1 MSSYGT
7 KVTNDPSA
15 SDIQEAV
22 GTVTSDSL
30 AAESLKGDG
39 HFAEGNPKAAAS
51 SQKSAG
57 STANNRDTSGA
68 TTLDAA
74 PDAEAREAQ
83 EEWSE
88 TSQLNAG
95 RGLGKDAGRGPSY
108 NTPADDAR
116 NNSGTG
122 TGEYN
127 TTTGGSGG
135 VDQAPTGGYAG
146 SAELGRDQGEF
157 KPHGKN
163 ITEGGFDSG
172 APNASFHQEIGGS
185 KDPGRLAEAKFENQN
200 AQSGY
205 DGGSGPRQS
214 EVTGEGQY
222 NTLRR
227 EEDA

>member
-15 SDIQEAV
+15 SDIPEAV
-22 GTVTSDSL
+22 GTITSDSL
-30 AAESLKGDG
+30 AAESLQGEG

-51 SQKSAG
+51 SQPSY
-57 STANNRDTSGA
+57 STTTNNRDTSGA
-68 TTLDAA
+68 VTLDAA
-74 PDAEAREAQ
+74 SDAEAREAQ

-95 RGLGKDAGRGPSY
+95 RGLGKDTGRGPTY

-116 NNSGTG
+116 ESSRSGA
-122 TGEYN
+122 GEYN
-127 TTTGGSGG
+127 TTTGGSGK
-135 VDQAPTGGYAG
+135 VDVAPTSGYAG
-146 SAELGRDQGEF
+146 SAELARDQGEF

-172 APNASFHQEIGGS
+172 APNASFNQDIGGK
-185 KDPGRLAEAKFENQN
+185 KDPGRFAEAKFEHQN

-214 EVTGEGQY
+214 EVTRDGQY
-222 NTLRR
+222 DTLRR
-227 EEDA
+227 EEEV

>member
-1 MSSYGT
+1 
-7 KVTNDPSA
+7 SA

-51 SQKSAG
+51 SQKSQG

-95 RGLGKDAGRGPSY
+95 Q
-108 NTPADDAR
+108 
-116 NNSGTG
+116 
-122 TGEYN
+122 YN

-135 VDQAPTGGYAG
+135 IDQAPTGGYAG
-146 SAELGRDQGEF
+146 SAELARDQGEF
-157 KPHGKN
+157 RPHGKN

-172 APNASFHQEIGGS
+172 APNASFNQEIGGS
-185 KDPGRLAEAKFENQN
+185 KDPGRLAEAKFQNQN
-200 AQSGY
+200 AQSGN

-214 EVTGEGQY
+214 EVTGDGQY
-222 NTLRR
+222 DTLSR